1 MSGVALQTERQLL
14 NAKLN
19 DIADTL
25 RETELQMW
33 RIWLDWQA
41 LTEPDDFHIE
51 YPETFDM
58 RDEHLELEFLLK
70 SRSSGVTIPAFQ
82 KEIDRQIIALT
93 VDDSEIQ
100 TEILNEMDNAVF
112 TEVVMVL
119 PRTGENVTA
128 RSQDERV
135 ALLANGYIE
144 LGTE

>member
-1 MSGVALQTERQLL
+1 
-14 NAKLN
+14 
-19 DIADTL
+19 
-25 RETELQMW
+25 
-33 RIWLDWQA
+33 
-41 LTEPDDFHIE
+41 
-51 YPETFDM
+51 
-58 RDEHLELEFLLK
+58 
-70 SRSSGVTIPAFQ
+70 
-82 KEIDRQIIALT
+82 EIDRQIIALT